1 MSAQPFS
8 IARAPDAATQARVH
22 LAAAHRLAVMHEL
35 DEGIDN
41 HFTMNLPNRDGQ
53 YLILPFGRHWS
64 EARASE
70 LIVFDESVQ
79 PCRGK
84 ARSNCRRN
92 AYTRR
97 SIGSAAPRSCC
108 IPTRH
113 GRSR

>member
-53 YLILPFGRHWS
+53 YLILPFGRDLEPPRRGVLHD
-64 EARASE
+64 AR
-70 LIVFDESVQ
+70 
-79 PCRGK
+79 
-84 ARSNCRRN
+84 
-92 AYTRR
+92 RR
-97 SIGSAAPRSCC
+97 SPLDQSSV
-108 IPTRH
+108 
-113 GRSR
+113 